1 LPEQSP
7 APSSWTWFNLRQAND
22 EKETQGKS
30 GTNEREKKTMAQTG
44 TVIPD
49 GLNLR
54 ETPGGTKIIVLPQGT
69 TVEIL
74 EDQGN
79 FLKVNALGETGF
91 VAAQFIKRDTAGTG
105 TGSFHFQG
113 NKAVAPDGTV
123 FGQKHELGIFNN
135 GNTSILDF
143 VQANPTVF
151 ANLSPSRLR
160 VMSAVSVNEGK
171 LEAINTWDNA
181 FLTFGCFQWTAGAD
195 DGAGELPAMVN
206 HLKQT
211 NPAAFDQL
219 LGQFGLDV
227 ASVNSSP
234 GQTPTGFFSLNGAVV
249 KSPADKKNKLRTLEM
264 AFRFFRAG
272 QDSAMRQAEIEFAA
286 SRIDLFYRQ
295 ANKKINGLFVGDFV
309 SSEFGVALIL
319 DQHVNRPGNVPSTLA
334 GAVSQFITSTGKS
347 DPTTWTDE
355 DEAKVLNIY
364 IQRRNATTMTDSQ
377 NRANRIRQA
386 VNNGLASDRR
396 GSFQA

>member
-1 LPEQSP
+1 
-7 APSSWTWFNLRQAND
+7 
-22 EKETQGKS
+22 
-30 GTNEREKKTMAQTG
+30 MAQG
-44 TVIPD
+44 TVIPG

-54 ETPGGTKIIVLPQGT
+54 ETPGGTIIVVLPQGT
-69 TVEIL
+69 PVEIL

-79 FLKVNALGETGF
+79 FLKVNALGQTGF
-91 VAAQFIKRDTAGTG
+91 VAAQHIQRNGGGGAVGG
-105 TGSFHFQG
+105 GSFHFEG

-123 FGQKHELGIFNN
+123 FGKKHQLGIFNN

-151 ANLSPSRLR
+151 ANLSPSRVR

-181 FLTFGCFQWTAGAD
+181 FLTFGCFQWTVGAD
-195 DGAGELPAMVN
+195 SGAGELPAMVK
-206 HLKQT
+206 HLKQS
-211 NPAAFDQL
+211 NPAAFDRL

-249 KSPADKKNKLRTLEM
+249 KSAADKENKLRKLEM

-286 SRIDLFYRQ
+286 SRIDLFYRA

-319 DQHVNRPGNVPSTLA
+319 DQHVNRPGHVPNTLA
-334 GAVSQFITSTGKS
+334 GAVNQFITATGKS

-364 IQRRNATTMTDSQ
+364 IQRRNGTSMTDSQ
-377 NRANRIRQA
+377 NRADRVRQA
-386 VNNGLASDRR
+386 VNNGLASAKR
-396 GSFQA
+396 GSFQP

>member
-1 LPEQSP
+1 
-7 APSSWTWFNLRQAND
+7 
-22 EKETQGKS
+22 
-30 GTNEREKKTMAQTG
+30 MAQTG
-44 TVIPD
+44 TVIPQ

-54 ETPGGTKIIVLPQGT
+54 ETPGGTVIKVLPQGT

-79 FLKVNALGETGF
+79 FLKVTALGETGF
-91 VAAQFIKRDTAGTG
+91 VAAHLINRSGAG

-195 DGAGELPAMVN
+195 NGAGELPAMVN

-396 GSFQA
+396 GSFQP